1 MARTYKR
8 DGNGRFAGGGGGGSG
23 GGGKKGGSGSGG
35 KTTAANNATTKRLR
49 DKGLTGIGSRLKGKN
64 ASLYQGKEK
73 TKKGRAQLWAN
84 AEHNQKTG
92 SMGQGAQ
99 FSNSRPG
106 GVVRRRKG

>member
-8 DGNGRFAGGGGGGSG
+8 DSRGRFAGGGGGGG
-23 GGGKKGGSGSGG
+23 GGKGGSGKGG
-35 KTTAANNATTKRLR
+35 STRGANNATTKRLQ

-64 ASLYQGKEK
+64 ASLYSGTER

-84 AEHNQKTG
+84 AEQNQKTG

-99 FSNSRPG
+99 FSRSRPG